1 MDLRTVHEIKLPFP
15 VSNTKIQVSYDSR
28 RVAI

>member
-1 MDLRTVHEIKLPFP
+1 MDLKTVHEIKLPFS
-15 VSNTKIQVSYDSR
+15 VNDIKIQVSYDSK